1 MKIKSMTATF
11 GKLDK
16 ARLELE
22 DGLNILEGPNEGGK
36 STWAG
41 FLRAM
46 LYGIDTRDRDKK
58 GHLAEKNRYLPWSG
72 APMSGEITLEWK
84 GRDITIRRSKKG
96 SNPFGAFS
104 AVYAGTE
111 EPVPDMTGD
120 NCGELLTGVNR
131 DVFERSAFI
140 GQNSMGITAV
150 PELEKRVATLVSSG
164 LEDVS
169 CSQTQN
175 RLREW
180 ANHRKVNKTV
190 GLIPELEGELAKLRE
205 SLSRLERINAG
216 ISRTEGER
224 TELLRTLREL
234 EGEKQIHQRI
244 AQRGLNQRF
253 AKAHEE
259 YEIACQA
266 VEKLRQEQARFGEL
280 PGKDALK
287 EAQGELQFLKV
298 LDDEIKQAAA
308 ALRQAEEVRRQA
320 EEELKTDCFYDLTD
334 AQAQSKAELAVQE
347 YQTNIRSAE
356 KKGKQFVLCQMLG
369 LVLGGGIL
377 AAAAAGLVPAQWNF
391 PQMLPYGTGVGVYTV
406 FAAVS
411 LYFSGSKKR
420 CQKAA
425 AEILDQ
431 YGVETCEGISALAE
445 NYAKRW
451 QNARQCAQEYNQ
463 VEQVLEER
471 RERRSKGY
479 TGLLDFVH
487 TFAPE
492 VTDLFGCSAALSR
505 ALSLE
510 DRMREYVERAEHK
523 RRHRDDLEAQGGQ
536 LMDTLE
542 LLHTPARSAQ
552 ETEADLTVVRGELE
566 QVNRALDRA
575 LGEQKAVGDPA
586 ELSAKEEA
594 LCHTLERREMEHQA
608 LLIAM
613 KVLTAANAR
622 MQERFSPDL
631 GRTSGRWLSRLTD
644 GKYSMVTLSR
654 ELEAAAAEA
663 EGVMPR
669 KALSLSKGTV
679 DQLYLAVRLAVC
691 QLCLPGEERAPLV
704 LDDALVA
711 FDDGRMKLA
720 LDCLVEVAG
729 ERQVLLFTCQSRE
742 GKAMEERK
750 DVAHRYLP

>member
-16 ARLELE
+16 ARLELG

-111 EPVPDMTGD
+111 EPVPDMTGE

-140 GQNSMGITAV
+140 GQNSMGVTAT
-150 PELEKRVATLVSSG
+150 PELEKRVAALVSSG

-169 CSQTQN
+169 CSQTQA

-190 GLIPELEGELAKLRE
+190 GIIPELEGELAELRDT
-205 SLSRLERINAG
+205 LSRLERINSA
-216 ISRTEGER
+216 ISRTERER
-224 TELLRTLREL
+224 TELLDTLREL

-244 AQRGLNQRF
+244 AQRELNQRF

-259 YEIACQA
+259 YEAAQRA
-266 VEKLRQEQARFGEL
+266 VEKLRQEQARFGVL
-280 PGKDALK
+280 PEKNALK

-298 LDDEIKQAAA
+298 LDDEIKQASA
-308 ALRQAEEVRRQA
+308 ALKQAEEARQQA
-320 EEELKTDCFYDLTD
+320 EEGLKDTCFYDLTD
-334 AQAQSKAELAVQE
+334 TQAQSKAELAVQE
-347 YQTNIRSAE
+347 YQSNLRIAE
-356 KKGKQFVLCQMLG
+356 KKGKQFILCQVLG

-377 AAAAAGLVPAQWNF
+377 AAAAAGMVPASWNL
-391 PQMLPYGTGVGVYTV
+391 PQAVLYGMGLGVYAA
-406 FAAVS
+406 FAAAS
-411 LYFSGSKKR
+411 LYVSGGKTR
-420 CQKAA
+420 YQEAGA
-425 AEILDQ
+425 QILQQ
-431 YGVETCEGISALAE
+431 YGVETCGEISALAE
-445 NYAKRW
+445 DYAGHW
-451 QNARQCAQEYNQ
+451 QRARQCAQECSQIEY
-463 VEQVLEER
+463 VLEER
-471 RERRSKGY
+471 RERRSKGH
-479 TGLLDFVH
+479 TGLMDFVH
-487 TFAPE
+487 NFAPE

-505 ALSLE
+505 ALGLE

-523 RRHRDDLEAQGGQ
+523 RRRRDDLEEQGGQ

-542 LLHTPARSAQ
+542 LLHPPARSVQ
-552 ETEADLTVVRGELE
+552 ETDADLADVRRELD
-566 QVNRALDRA
+566 QVSRALERA

-586 ELSAKEEA
+586 QLSAREEA
-594 LCHTLERREMEHQA
+594 LCGALERREMEHQA

-613 KVLTAANAR
+613 KALTAANAR
-622 MQERFSPDL
+622 MQERISPDL

-644 GKYSMVTLSR
+644 GKYSAVTLSR

-691 QLCLPGEERAPLV
+691 QLCLPREEGAPLV

-711 FDDGRMKLA
+711 FDDRRMKLA
-720 LDCLVEVAG
+720 LDCLMEVAG

-742 GKAMEERK
+742 GKALEQIKTVTYR
-750 DVAHRYLP
+750 HLP

>member
-11 GKLDK
+11 GKLEK

-96 SNPFGAFS
+96 ANPFGSFS
-104 AVYAGTE
+104 AVYTGTE
-111 EPVPDMTGD
+111 EPVPGMTGD
-120 NCGELLTGVNR
+120 NCGELLTGVSR

-150 PELEKRVATLVSSG
+150 PELEKRVAALVSSG

-169 CSQTQN
+169 CSQTQD

-180 ANHRKVNKTV
+180 ANRRKVNKTV
-190 GLIPELEGELAKLRE
+190 GIIPELERELAELRD
-205 SLSRLERINAG
+205 SLYRLERINSAV
-216 ISRTEGER
+216 SRTEGER
-224 TELLRTLREL
+224 RELLRTLREL
-234 EGEKQIHQRI
+234 EGEKQIHHRI
-244 AQRGLNQRF
+244 AQRELNRRF

-259 YEIACQA
+259 YELAQQA
-266 VEKLRQEQARFGEL
+266 VEKLRQEQARFGVL
-280 PGKDALK
+280 PEKTLLEK
-287 EAQGELQFLKV
+287 AQEDLQLLKV
-298 LDDEIKQAAA
+298 LDDQVKQGAS
-308 ALRQAEEVRRQA
+308 ALKQAEEVCQQA
-320 EEELKTDCFYDLTD
+320 EAALQDPCFQTLTD
-334 AQAQSKAELAVQE
+334 TQARSKAEAAIQE
-347 YQTNIRSAE
+347 YQTNLQTAE
-356 KKGKQFVLCQMLG
+356 KRGKQFVLCQMAG
-369 LVLGGGIL
+369 LVLGGCIL
-377 AAAAAGLVPAQWNF
+377 AAAAAGLVPPGWNLS
-391 PQMLPYGTGVGVYTV
+391 QMFLCGVGVGIYAV
-406 FAAVS
+406 FAAISMGVFGAKS
-411 LYFSGSKKR
+411 R
-420 CQKAA
+420 CRKAA
-425 AEILDQ
+425 DAILCQYDVKSCEEI
-431 YGVETCEGISALAE
+431 SNLAE

-451 QNARQCAQEYNQ
+451 QAARQYTLEYNQ
-463 VEQVLEER
+463 IENALEDHKQR
-471 RERRSKGY
+471 RTKVH
-479 TGLLDFVH
+479 TDLLDFIH

-492 VTDLFGCSAALSR
+492 VSNLFGCSAALSR
-505 ALSLE
+505 ALGLE
-510 DRMREYVERAEHK
+510 DQMRECMERAEHK

-542 LLHTPARSAQ
+542 LLHPPARSVR
-552 ETEADLTVVRGELE
+552 ETESDLAAVRGELE

-586 ELSAKEEA
+586 QLSAREEA
-594 LCHTLERREMEHQA
+594 LCSALERREMEHQA

-613 KVLTAANAR
+613 KALTAANAR

-631 GRTSGRWLSRLTD
+631 GRTSGRWLSCLTD

-691 QLCLPGEERAPLV
+691 QLCLPREECAPLV

-711 FDDGRMKLA
+711 FDDRRMTLA
-720 LDCLVEVAG
+720 LDCLMEVAG

-742 GKAMEERK
+742 GKALEERK
-750 DVAHRYLP
+750 DVAHQYLP